1 MKSGSRFIK
10 DVKGLAC
17 ISFRQFR
24 CQFHTLAF
32 STGKSGRRLS
42 QLYIS
47 ESDILQ
53 YFYLIQDLRNVF
65 KEFYGTVDCHV
76 QYIGNRF
83 SLETYFQCFPVITF
97 AVTYFTRHIYVRKEI
112 HFNCFITISRTGFT
126 TSAWN
131 IKGETSRLVT
141 ANLSFRKTYKQ
152 ITNIRKHTSIGSWI
166 GTWRTSQRWLIDI
179 HYLIDVFQSF
189 NRIVFQR
196 ILQRTVE
203 LLR

>member
-76 QYIGNRF
+76 QYIDNRF
-83 SLETYFQCFPVITF
+83 SLEKYFQCFPVITV
-97 AVTYFTRHIYVRKEI
+97 A
-112 HFNCFITISRTGFT
+112 CTGFT

-131 IKGETSRLVT
+131 IKGETPRLVT

-152 ITNIRKHTSIGSWI
+152 ITNIRKHTGIGSWI